1 MEKKNLNKLFED
13 FIANRCSPEDIEQLM
28 QYFDSPTS
36 LDNLRNL
43 IEQQL
48 AAQQSELSPQA
59 VGSIVCTVDK
69 KMALTMLKYQ
79 AGEKQKRK
87 TQRIWRYVSAAAALI
102 LCILAV
108 LWQYKTAIPKD
119 TTQQAE
125 KTRTQEIL
133 PGKNQARLTLYNGE
147 KLNFDQQGT
156 DNKNNTANLNYDKG
170 KLVYGGSPAE
180 ESIQW
185 NVLEVPKAGTFEIQL
200 PDGSTVWIN
209 ANSKLYFPNRFP
221 ANARSVK
228 VEGEAFF
235 KVQKDKKRPFKV
247 QTGDL
252 NISVLGTSFNVRAY
266 QAKHISTTLIE
277 GSVQLTYHDQRIIMA
292 PGEKAFM
299 DINNK
304 LQIQAVDI
312 EGATAWKEGYFYF
325 KDESLGKILQDVSNW
340 YDLKVNIAGNLPGG
354 RYSGS
359 MDRNSKLSGV
369 LKMLSTVANLD
380 FILDGNHLTV
390 KPKNKQNQLPM
401 IRS

>member
-28 QYFDSPTS
+28 QHFDSPTS

-48 AAQQSELSPQA
+48 AVQQFETSPQA
-59 VGSIVCTVDK
+59 VGSIVCAVDK
-69 KMALTMLKYQ
+69 KMAMTMLKYQ

-87 TQRIWRYVSAAAALI
+87 TQRIWRFVSAAAALI

-108 LWQYKTAIPKD
+108 LWQYKPAIQKD
-119 TTQQAE
+119 TIQQAE
-125 KTRTQEIL
+125 KTRTQEIR

-156 DNKNNTANLNYDKG
+156 DNKKNSTANLNYDNG
-170 KLVYGGSPAE
+170 KLVYGGSPVE
-180 ESIQW
+180 ETIQW

-200 PDGSTVWIN
+200 PDGSTVWVN

-221 ANARSVK
+221 ANERSVK

-266 QAKHISTTLIE
+266 QTKHISTTLIE
-277 GSVQLTYHDQRIIMA
+277 GSVQLTYHDQRIIMT
-292 PGEKAFM
+292 PGEKAFI
-299 DINNK
+299 DAKNK
-304 LQIQAVDI
+304 LQIQTVDI

-340 YDLKVNIAGNLPGG
+340 YDLKVSIAGNLPGG

-359 MDRNSKLSGV
+359 MDRNSNLSGV

-390 KPKNKQNQLPM
+390 KSKNKKN
-401 IRS
+401 